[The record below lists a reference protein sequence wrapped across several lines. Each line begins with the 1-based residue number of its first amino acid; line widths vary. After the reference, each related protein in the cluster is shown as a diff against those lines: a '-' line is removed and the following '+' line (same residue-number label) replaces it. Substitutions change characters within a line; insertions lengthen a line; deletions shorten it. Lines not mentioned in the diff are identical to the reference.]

1 MSYVLIVI
9 LICFSAC
16 FSGTEI
22 AYTSVNRVRL
32 KKLAEDGSRMAK
44 LADKISDKFDD
55 ALTAVLV
62 GNNFVNIAASA
73 TSTTIALSIAKHM
86 GNGHGSTGLAA
97 TIATVVITILILI
110 FGEIVP
116 KVVCKQN
123 SDRAAC
129 LTAYPLAF
137 FIILFYPITF
147 LVGQLLK
154 LCSHF
159 WGKPDDSVSEEE
171 LAMLIETTEED
182 GGIDEDKSDLL
193 QSALEFSD
201 ITLAEVITHRTEVL
215 ALDVDANPAENLRII
230 NSSRHSRLPVYKDS
244 IDNIIGILNINQFYK
259 RLAENPE
266 TVVKDVMFEPLMM
279 HGTVKLPVALEEM
292 REMQMPMT
300 VVLDEYGGTL
310 GIATTED
317 ILEQI
322 VGDIWDEDE
331 EEELPFQQL
340 PDGSYEVSGDMDI
353 DDLFED
359 FDYYNRHF
367 ESESS
372 TVGGWAMEMLEHLP
386 EPGEVF
392 EYDGFTVQV
401 LEVDE
406 QRVTRL
412 RVTFDRSRSSMEAK
426 DNDD

>member
-1 MSYVLIVI
+1 MSYVLIFI
-9 LICFSAC
+9 LICFSAF

-32 KKLAEDGSRMAK
+32 RKLAEDGSHMAK
-44 LADKISDKFDD
+44 LADKISDRFDD

-73 TSTTIALSIAKHM
+73 VSTTIALSIAARV
-86 GNGHGSTGLAA
+86 GGSGSTGLAA
-97 TIATVVITILILI
+97 TIATAVITVLILI

-123 SDRAAC
+123 SDRTAC

-137 FIILFYPITF
+137 FIILFSPITF
-147 LVGQLLK
+147 LVGGLLK
-154 LCSHF
+154 LCAHF
-159 WGKPDDSVSEEE
+159 WGEPDDSVSEEE

-201 ITLAEVITHRTEVL
+201 ITLGEIITHRTEVL
-215 ALDVDANPAENLRII
+215 ALDVDASREENLRII

-244 IDNIIGILNINQFYK
+244 IDNIIGILNINAYYK
-259 RLAENPE
+259 RLTQNAE
-266 TVVKDVMFEPLMM
+266 TTVKDVMFDPLMM

-310 GIATTED
+310 GIVTTED

-322 VGDIWDEDE
+322 VGDIWDESDE
-331 EEELPFQQL
+331 IVEDVIEN
-340 PDGSYEVSGDMDI
+340 PDGSCCVRGDANVYDMFDEMDI
-353 DDLFED
+353 DDRD
-359 FDYYNRHF
+359 FASDCN
-367 ESESS
+367 
-372 TVGGWAMEMLEHLP
+372 TVGGWCAEMLGQNP
-386 EPGEVF
+386 EVGMSFDYKNLHIEITRADETCVEEVCV
-392 EYDGFTVQV
+392 TVV
-401 LEVDE
+401 PMPE
-406 QRVTRL
+406 
-412 RVTFDRSRSSMEAK
+412 EAEE
-426 DNDD
+426 

>member
-9 LICFSAC
+9 LICFSAF

-73 TSTTIALSIAKHM
+73 VSTTIALSIARHT
-86 GNGHGSTGLAA
+86 GSGHGSTGLAA

-137 FIILFYPITF
+137 FIIIFYPITF
-147 LVGQLLK
+147 LVGRLLK
-154 LCSHF
+154 LCSRF

-215 ALDVDANPAENLRII
+215 ALDVDANPAENIRII

-266 TVVKDVMFEPLMM
+266 TTVKDVMFEPLMM

-310 GIATTED
+310 GIATIED

-322 VGDIWDEDE
+322 VGDIWDESDE
-331 EEELPFQQL
+331 IVEDIVEN
-340 PDGSYEVSGDMDI
+340 PDGTYRVLGDANIYDMFDEMDI
-353 DDLFED
+353 DDRD
-359 FDYYNRHF
+359 F
-367 ESESS
+367 ESDCN
-372 TVGGWAMEMLEHLP
+372 TVGGWCAEMLGQNP
-386 EPGEVF
+386 EVGMAFDYKNLHVEITRADETCVEEVCVVVNPVP
-392 EYDGFTVQV
+392 E
-401 LEVDE
+401 EE
-406 QRVTRL
+406 
-412 RVTFDRSRSSMEAK
+412 EE
-426 DNDD
+426 

>member
-1 MSYVLIVI
+1 MSYVLIFI
-9 LICFSAC
+9 LICFSAF

-55 ALTAVLV
+55 ALTAVLI

-73 TSTTIALSIAKHM
+73 ASTTIALSIAARI
-86 GNGHGSTGLAA
+86 GGGHSSTGLAA
-97 TIATVVITILILI
+97 TIATAVITVLILI

-147 LVGQLLK
+147 LVGRLLK

-159 WGKPDDSVSEEE
+159 WGKPDDTVSEEE

-201 ITLAEVITHRTEVL
+201 ITLAEIITHRTEVL
-215 ALDVDANPAENLRII
+215 ALDADANPAENLRII

-259 RLAENPE
+259 RLAEHPE
-266 TVVKDVMFEPLMM
+266 TTVKDVMFEPLMM

-310 GIATTED
+310 GIVTTED
-317 ILEQI
+317 ILE
-322 VGDIWDEDE
+322 
-331 EEELPFQQL
+331 
-340 PDGSYEVSGDMDI
+340 
-353 DDLFED
+353 
-359 FDYYNRHF
+359 
-367 ESESS
+367 
-372 TVGGWAMEMLEHLP
+372 
-386 EPGEVF
+386 
-392 EYDGFTVQV
+392 
-401 LEVDE
+401 
-406 QRVTRL
+406 
-412 RVTFDRSRSSMEAK
+412 
-426 DNDD
+426 